1 MEEKKRILKMVQE
14 GKITVEEALTL
25 LEQLDEQKSNIGS
38 LELLHVAGS
47 HSHSKQHSIKME
59 SLKEKLF
66 DFLDTTVKKVKEFDF
81 SFANAFEVRHIFQ
94 QSNVALQNIDVHIA
108 NGNIKVVP
116 WDQAD
121 VRVEC
126 EAKVYRSESLDAAR
140 RSFIEESLFL
150 VQNEHFRFSV
160 SKPFMKT
167 NATIYVP
174 QARYQDAK
182 FRLFNGDI
190 GIERLH
196 ANELH
201 IKNVNGSITLQRLL
215 AKEAE
220 LETANGAIV
229 LEHSAIEEVEAET
242 IHGEIKLN
250 GNYRYVRLRTFS
262 GGITYATER
271 EDGVIT
277 GKTVTGNIALF
288 LPRDIC
294 LEGEMRTNLGGLI
307 CEHPNVSP
315 AEEKQETAQK
325 TIRFACENSSKPPL
339 HICADSKA
347 GSVSLQMMKGGAE

>member
-1 MEEKKRILKMVQE
+1 MEEKKRILKMVKE
-14 GKITVEEALTL
+14 GKLTVEEALAL
-25 LEQLDEQKSNIGS
+25 LEQLDEQKSGS
-38 LELLHVAGS
+38 ELFGPLHSSQS
-47 HSHSKQHSIKME
+47 HSNSKQHSVKMA

-66 DFLDTTVKKVKEFDF
+66 DFFDATVKKVKEFDF
-81 SFANAFEVRHIFQ
+81 PFANAFEVRHVFQ
-94 QSNVALQNIDVHIA
+94 QSNAALQEIDVHIA
-108 NGNIKVVP
+108 NGNIKVLP

-126 EAKVYRSESLDAAR
+126 EAKVYRSESLDAAKK
-140 RSFIEESLFL
+140 SFIEETLFL
-150 VQNEHFRFSV
+150 VQNGRFRFSIA
-160 SKPFMKT
+160 KPFMKT
-167 NATIYVP
+167 NAIIYVP
-174 QARYQDAK
+174 QARYQDVK
-182 FRLFNGDI
+182 CRIFNGDI
-190 GIERLH
+190 DIERLH
-196 ANELH
+196 AKELH
-201 IKNVNGSITLQRLL
+201 LKNVNGSITLQRLL
-215 AKEAE
+215 AEEAE

-262 GGITYATER
+262 GGITYATGR
-271 EDGVIT
+271 KDGVIT

-315 AEEKQETAQK
+315 VEEKQETAQK
-325 TIRFACENSSKPPL
+325 TIRFASENSSKPPL

-347 GSVSLQMMKGGAE
+347 GSISLQMMEDGSE